1 MRKKDTVFRQNFPMK
16 NRMTETRKNKP
27 RSLPYNASKG
37 CPSGYHKR
45 MTYKSTSGRT
55 VPARCVK
62 STTVYSNTSKE
73 FKRAVTQKAIRRLK
87 AAGLSNKTVNVRK
100 VCPPG
105 KILRKAYVRRFRTNI
120 RERGYTVKRGS
131 QMYKA
136 YPRASSTVVQASCI
150 KDKGLPGKGPQE
162 IAPLRKG
169 ELMKHGYSYRK
180 SDFERHEALRRAAKE
195 FTALGVYRKLNA
207 VAKLSVRA
215 APRASSIFKKD
226 RDWVKKRLGPLKAF

>member
-1 MRKKDTVFRQNFPMK
+1 MAQ
-16 NRMTETRKNKP
+16 TRKNVP
-27 RSLPYNASKG
+27 RSLPYNGSKG

-45 MTYKSTSGRT
+45 MTYKSSSGRV
-55 VPARCVK
+55 VPARCVRA
-62 STTVYSNTSKE
+62 TTVYANTSKE
-73 FKRAVTQKAIRRLK
+73 FKRGVTQKAARRLK
-87 AAGLSNKTVNVRK
+87 SHGMTNTTVNVRK
-100 VCPPG
+100 ACPPG

-131 QMYKA
+131 QVYKA
-136 YPRASSTVVQASCI
+136 YPRATSTVVQAACI

-180 SDFERHEALRRAAKE
+180 SDLERHEALRKAAKE
-195 FTALGVYRKLNA
+195 FGALGVYRKLNA

-215 APRASSIFKKD
+215 APRASAVFKKD
-226 RDWVKKRLGPLKAF
+226 RNWVKRRLGPLKAF

>member
-1 MRKKDTVFRQNFPMK
+1 MAQ
-16 NRMTETRKNKP
+16 TRKIYP

-45 MTYKSTSGRT
+45 MTYKSSSGRV
-55 VPARCVK
+55 VPSRCVK
-62 STTVYSNTSKE
+62 ATTVYANTSKE
-73 FKRAVTQKAIRRLK
+73 FKRGVTQKAARRLK
-87 AAGLSNKTVNVRK
+87 SHGMTNTTVNVRK
-100 VCPPG
+100 ACPPG

-131 QMYKA
+131 QVYKA
-136 YPRASSTVVQASCI
+136 YPRATSTVVQAACI

-180 SDFERHEALRRAAKE
+180 SDLDRHEALRKAAKE
-195 FTALGVYRKLNA
+195 FGALGIYRKLDA

-215 APRASSIFKKD
+215 APRASAIFKKD
-226 RDWVKKRLGPLKAF
+226 RNWVKRRLGPLKAF